1 MSRHG
6 LIDAENTSDFL
17 PSHPQ
22 QFRKGAFVGEPPL
35 RRAISW
41 RIRQPSLPTRKRLVA
56 QRRRWERACKRA
68 AAASVTFCERGG
80 MTECMRKARSKTGL
94 FEWSAVH
101 SDVAETVGFEPTCL
115 SLDKTISSRSRYD
128 HFDTSPSFAYSLYQ
142 NPRERSRHLSR
153 FWGENPCL
161 GLLAVLP
168 DSRDWRYNGTR

>member
-1 MSRHG
+1 MWG
-6 LIDAENTSDFL
+6 TSGK
-17 PSHPQ
+17 PVP
-22 QFRKGAFVGEPPL
+22 
-35 RRAISW
+35 I
-41 RIRQPSLPTRKRLVA
+41 RKRLVA

-128 HFDTSPSFAYSLYQ
+128 HFDTSPSINSPQ
-142 NPRERSRHLSR
+142 MRELSVISTPLVLR
-153 FWGENPCL
+153 KSGEPGHFRNRRIHA
-161 GLLAVLP
+161 GLRGIGAA
-168 DSRDWRYNGTR
+168 G

>member
-41 RIRQPSLPTRKRLVA
+41 RIRQPCTHSQKVGSAAEAWGARLQASSRNKRDLLRKRRKA
-56 QRRRWERACKRA
+56 
-68 AAASVTFCERGG
+68 
-80 MTECMRKARSKTGL
+80 ECMRKARSSTGL
-94 FEWSAVH
+94 FEWNGVH
-101 SDVAETVGFEPTCL
+101 SDVAETVGFEPT
-115 SLDKTISSRSRYD
+115 DGVNRQTISSRSRYD

-142 NPRERSRHLSR
+142 NPGERSRYLCG
-153 FWGENPCL
+153 FWGEKPGGCRE
-161 GLLAVLP
+161 A
-168 DSRDWRYNGTR
+168 

>member
-101 SDVAETVGFEPTCL
+101 SDVVPVVGVEPTRYCYHRIL
-115 SLDKTISSRSRYD
+115 SPARLPIPPY
-128 HFDTSPSFAYSLYQ
+128 
-142 NPRERSRHLSR
+142 RHIM
-153 FWGENPCL
+153 P
-161 GLLAVLP
+161 
-168 DSRDWRYNGTR
+168 YYIIQ